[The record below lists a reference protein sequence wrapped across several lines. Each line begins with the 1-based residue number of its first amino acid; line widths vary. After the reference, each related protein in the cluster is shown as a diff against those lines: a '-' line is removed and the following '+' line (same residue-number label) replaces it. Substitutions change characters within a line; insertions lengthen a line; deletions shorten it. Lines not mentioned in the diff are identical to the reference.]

1 MHEIITSIKLA
12 LNNLRSNKGRTVLSI
27 LGIVIGVVSVILV
40 LSLGMGMKSYVI
52 GQIEAFGTDIIQ
64 IEVKVPQVNKN
75 STQNIRG
82 VSSGSITTLKID
94 DAEAVGKTSN
104 VAGWYAAS
112 IGQAV
117 AGYASETKRTM
128 LYAAT
133 TGAFKF
139 DQQAKIAEGRI
150 YTDEE
155 DRSLDQVVVL
165 GSNVK
170 DALFKQDDPIG
181 KNIKIKGVN
190 YRVIGTLQSRG
201 ATGFFNFDD
210 LAYVPLRTYQKK
222 IAGIDNIQSAIFKL
236 KDKSL
241 TDATIAEATDVM
253 RHQHKITD
261 PNKDDFAVNSIA
273 EAASILDKVF
283 LIVNMLLIS
292 LTSISLIVGGV
303 GIMNV
308 MYVSVTE
315 RTAEIGL
322 RKAVGAKNSNILK
335 QFLFEAIFITLLGG
349 VVGIIIGAVISYFA
363 SRFAQNA
370 GYAVTFGVSWLG
382 VAIGVGFSVV
392 TGLAFGLYPARKASR
407 LSPMEALRKE

>member
-1 MHEIITSIKLA
+1 MHEILVSIKLA
-12 LNNLRSNKGRTVLSI
+12 LRNLVSNMGRTVLSV
-27 LGIVIGVVSVILV
+27 LGIVIGVVAVILV
-40 LSLGMGMKSYVI
+40 LSLGMGVKSYVV

-64 IEVKVPQVNKN
+64 IEVKVPQVSKN
-75 STQNIRG
+75 SSQNFRG
-82 VSSGSITTLKID
+82 VSSGLITTLKIED
-94 DAEAVGKTSN
+94 VEAVSKIQN
-104 VAGWYAAS
+104 VAGWYAAN

-117 AGYASETKRTM
+117 SSYGAETKRTM

-133 TGAFKF
+133 SGTFQLDK
-139 DQQAKIAEGRI
+139 QAKIAEGRA

-155 DRSLDQVVVL
+155 DKSLDQVVVL

-170 DALFKQDDPIG
+170 EALFKQEDPLG
-181 KNIKIKGVN
+181 KNIKIKNVN
-190 YRVIGTLQSRG
+190 YRVIGVLQSRG

-222 IAGIDNIQSAIFKL
+222 IAGVDYVQSAIFKL
-236 KDKSL
+236 KDKNL

-253 RHQHKITD
+253 RREHKITD

-273 EAASILDKVF
+273 EVASILDKVF
-283 LIVNMLLIS
+283 LIINLLLIS

-308 MYVSVTE
+308 MYVSVVE

-322 RKAVGAKNSNILK
+322 RKAVGAKNSSILK
-335 QFLFEAIFITLLGG
+335 QFLFEAIFVTVLGG
-349 VVGIIIGAVISYFA
+349 LVGIAIGAVVCYIA
-363 SRFAQNA
+363 TRIANNA
-370 GYAVTFGVSWLG
+370 GFLITFGVSGLG
-382 VAIGVGFSVV
+382 VAIGVGFAVV
-392 TGLAFGLYPARKASR
+392 TGVVFGYYPARTASR